1 MASTTPNNNKAS
13 SLVQASQSQAHAHA
27 HARRLMEVDTHR
39 RLMEVARS
47 ERSAAFRFL
56 RGGAFAG
63 VENDQNEMFPFEE
76 KFKWSA
82 MSQVLTA
89 TICGIYVAGV
99 VPLVY
104 SVAMLAYALCK

>member
-1 MASTTPNNNKAS
+1 M
-13 SLVQASQSQAHAHA
+13 
-27 HARRLMEVDTHR
+27 
-39 RLMEVARS
+39 MEVARS
-47 ERSAAFRFL
+47 ERDSFGRFL
-56 RGGAFAG
+56 RGGAAARG
-63 VENDQNEMFPFEE
+63 GELNEMFPFEE

-89 TICGIYVAGV
+89 TICGIYIAGV

>member
-1 MASTTPNNNKAS
+1 M
-13 SLVQASQSQAHAHA
+13 
-27 HARRLMEVDTHR
+27 
-39 RLMEVARS
+39 MEVARS
-47 ERSAAFRFL
+47 ERDSFGRFL
-56 RGGAFAG
+56 SGGAFSG
-63 VENDQNEMFPFEE
+63 GPGGGELNEMFPFEE

-89 TICGIYVAGV
+89 TICGIYIAGV

>member
-1 MASTTPNNNKAS
+1 
-13 SLVQASQSQAHAHA
+13 
-27 HARRLMEVDTHR
+27 
-39 RLMEVARS
+39 MEVARS
-47 ERSAAFRFL
+47 ERDSFGRFL
-56 RGGAFAG
+56 SGGAAGPRGG
-63 VENDQNEMFPFEE
+63 ELNEMFPFEE

-89 TICGIYVAGV
+89 TICGIYIAGV